1 MHVDIYGTLK
11 RLSILT
17 HILLLIYIMDSKKL
31 FFLLRDNL
39 DRPDA
44 LSYCFALASF

>member
-11 RLSILT
+11 EPSILT
-17 HILLLIYIMDSKKL
+17 HTLLPIYIMDSKKV

-44 LSYCFALASF
+44 LSYCSTFASF